1 MGVSGRLRR
10 GSGKRPRAKAADA
23 ILDTETRDVA
33 PSLRELVTLRFPVRN
48 RCLVWLF
55 YAILSL
61 VPAVASATEVPRPGT
76 VIDAENLESYRS
88 YLGPSMRWVVA
99 HGYEM
104 RVAAPRSIQ
113 HPPAFREATRL
124 YSTGVTLSPDRT
136 HVLNHVAGLP
146 FPEIDPSDP
155 DVAAK
160 LMFNFN
166 SAIAHDDS
174 DIRNFDCDTGAIGR
188 DGRPVAVEKH
198 FLIDHIRRL
207 YFVERTEVEPIPEMP
222 NRDRVRFKEAMYPL
236 VEPFDLKGVG
246 FTMNRYLDHT
256 RQDDTWL
263 YVPQLR
269 RVRRLSSAQRSDALF
284 GQDTDQDSYEGYQG
298 NIAWMDWSF
307 LGETKILATMHAEH
321 LPVRWQA
328 APADFMHDDTW
339 EPRDVWVVA
348 GRPKF
353 PQYSYSRRVIYLDKE
368 IYRIPYTELYDRA
381 GELWKIWVNNYR
393 FAKYPRA
400 GAAYAFDWDV
410 AYRPSITMVDLQLEH
425 ATFCALPSAAFP
437 REQGWYVNLG
447 EREGAVEDFFDLNSL
462 LSAGR

>member
-1 MGVSGRLRR
+1 MRSRSAHDFVTSRR
-10 GSGKRPRAKAADA
+10 SSTTLHSTWAFCALLA
-23 ILDTETRDVA
+23 LA
-33 PSLRELVTLRFPVRN
+33 PS
-48 RCLVWLF
+48 
-55 YAILSL
+55 
-61 VPAVASATEVPRPGT
+61 VALATGPPRPGT
-76 VIDAENLESYRS
+76 VINTENLEQYQT
-88 YLGPSMRWVVA
+88 YLGPSLRWIIA
-99 HGYEM
+99 RGYEM
-104 RVAAPRSIQ
+104 RVTAPRSIQ
-113 HPPAFREATRL
+113 HPPAFREATRR
-124 YSTGVTLSPDRT
+124 YSGGVTLAPERT
-136 HVLNHVAGLP
+136 HVVNHVAGLP
-146 FPEIDPSDP
+146 FPVIDVNDP
-155 DVAAK
+155 DVATK

-166 SAIAHDDS
+166 SAIGHDDS
-174 DIRNFDCDTGAIGR
+174 DIRNFDCDTGALGS

-207 YFVERTEVEPIPEMP
+207 YFVERTEVEPTPEMP

-321 LPVRWQA
+321 LPVRWHSA
-328 APADFMHDDTW
+328 SADFMHDDAW

-348 GRPKF
+348 GRPKL
-353 PQYSYSRRVIYLDKE
+353 PQYAYSRRVIYLDKE

-381 GELWKIWVNNYR
+381 GELWKVWINNYR

-400 GAAYAFDWDV
+400 GATYKSDWEV
-410 AYRPSITMVDLQLEH
+410 AYRPSITMVDMQLEH
-425 ATFCALPSAAFP
+425 ATFCALPSASFP
-437 REQGWYVNLG
+437 REQGWYINLG
-447 EREGAVEDFFDLNSL
+447 EREGATEDFFDLSSL
-462 LSAGR
+462 LSGGR

>member
-1 MGVSGRLRR
+1 MRSR
-10 GSGKRPRAKAADA
+10 SAQD
-23 ILDTETRDVA
+23 
-33 PSLRELVTLRFPVRN
+33 LVTLRRSSITRHSTWAFCALLALAPSV
-48 RCLVWLF
+48 
-55 YAILSL
+55 AI
-61 VPAVASATEVPRPGT
+61 AAGAPRPGT
-76 VIDAENLESYRS
+76 VINAENAEQYQS
-88 YLGPSMRWVVA
+88 YLGPSLRWILA
-99 HGYEM
+99 RGYEM

-113 HPPAFREATRL
+113 HPPAFREATRR
-124 YSTGVTLSPDRT
+124 YAGGVTLAPERT
-136 HVLNHVAGLP
+136 HVVNHVAGLP
-146 FPEIDPSDP
+146 FPVIDMNDP
-155 DVAAK
+155 DVATK

-166 SAIAHDDS
+166 SAIGHDDS
-174 DIRNFDCDTGAIGR
+174 DIRNFDCDTGSLGH
-188 DGRPVAVEKH
+188 DGRPVATEKH

-236 VEPFDLKGVG
+236 MEPFDLKGVG

-298 NIAWMDWSF
+298 NIAWMDWTF

-328 APADFMHDDTW
+328 ASADYMHDDSW

-348 GRPKF
+348 GRSKL
-353 PQYSYSRRVIYLDKE
+353 PQYAYSRRVIYLDKE

-381 GELWKIWVNNYR
+381 GELWKVWINNYR

-400 GAAYAFDWDV
+400 GATYKSDWEV
-410 AYRPSITMVDLQLEH
+410 AYRPSITMVDMQLEH
-425 ATFCALPSAAFP
+425 ATFCALPSASFP
-437 REQGWYVNLG
+437 REQGWYINLG
-447 EREGAVEDFFDLNSL
+447 EREGAVEDFFDLSSL
-462 LSAGR
+462 LSGGR

>member
-1 MGVSGRLRR
+1 MGPYPAVELAMLSRSPIRWL
-10 GSGKRPRAKAADA
+10 STSVFSA
-23 ILDTETRDVA
+23 LVA
-33 PSLRELVTLRFPVRN
+33 LVPSL
-48 RCLVWLF
+48 
-55 YAILSL
+55 A
-61 VPAVASATEVPRPGT
+61 AATGTPRPGT
-76 VIDAENLESYRS
+76 VIHAGNVEQYRG
-88 YLGPSMRWVVA
+88 YLGPSMRWILA
-99 HGYEM
+99 RGYEM
-104 RVAAPRSIQ
+104 RVAAPRSIE
-113 HPPAFREATRL
+113 HPPPFREATRR
-124 YSTGVTLSPDRT
+124 YAAGVRLAPERT
-136 HVLNHVAGLP
+136 HVTNHVAGLP
-146 FPEIDPSDP
+146 FPVIDVNDP

-166 SAIAHDDS
+166 SAIGHDDS
-174 DIRNFDCDTGAIGR
+174 DIRNFDCDTGTIGSG
-188 DGRPVAVEKH
+188 GRPVSVEKR

-307 LGETKILATMHAEH
+307 LGETTILATMHAEH

-328 APADFMHDDTW
+328 ASADFMHDDVW
-339 EPRDVWVVA
+339 EPREVWVVA
-348 GRPKF
+348 GRPKL
-353 PQYSYSRRVIYLDKE
+353 PQYAYSRRVIYLDKE

-381 GELWKIWVNNYR
+381 GELWKVWINNYR

-400 GAAYAFDWDV
+400 GATYRFDWDV

-425 ATFCALPSAAFP
+425 ATFCAMPSANFP

-447 EREGAVEDFFDLNSL
+447 EREGTVEDFFDLDTL